1 MKVIFLE
8 DVKGN
13 GLKGEVK
20 EVSDGYARNFLIKNK
35 LAVEATTGNLR
46 VLESEERKTAEQ
58 EQAEKDEALELK
70 AKLAELTVELT
81 VKSGKDGRLFGAIT
95 NKQIAEALKKVY
107 DYKIDR
113 RKIEL
118 EQPIRSLG
126 NTIVPIKLHPDVTG
140 TIKVHVVEK

>member
-95 NKQIAEALKKVY
+95 NKQIAEALKKTY

-118 EQPIRSLG
+118 EQPIRALG

-140 TIKVHVVEK
+140 KIKVHIVEK